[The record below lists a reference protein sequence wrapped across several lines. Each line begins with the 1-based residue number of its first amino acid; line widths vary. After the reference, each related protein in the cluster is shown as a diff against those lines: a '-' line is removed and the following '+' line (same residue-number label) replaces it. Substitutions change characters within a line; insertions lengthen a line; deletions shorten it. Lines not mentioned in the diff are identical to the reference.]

1 MYKKIILSMVLI
13 FCLAGCAITPK
24 SDNAHDN
31 AAQNT
36 YIKSVFIAYYELEG
50 FTKNN
55 DEKTFKKEISKAF
68 KELANKAVKLA
79 QGKGANKIAHKFNDK
94 VEEIVSNVEAVLP
107 ADVTASQK
115 RFFAI
120 KLLERDDKIVENMKK
135 RRANELF

>member
-24 SDNAHDN
+24 SDNVHNN
-31 AAQNT
+31 ASQNT

-68 KELANKAVKLA
+68 KELADKGFNRVTVQDLA
-79 QGKGANKIAHKFNDK
+79 PMHFINQIIFLQVNIC
-94 VEEIVSNVEAVLP
+94 L
-107 ADVTASQK
+107 
-115 RFFAI
+115 AI
-120 KLLERDDKIVENMKK
+120 REQN
-135 RRANELF
+135 